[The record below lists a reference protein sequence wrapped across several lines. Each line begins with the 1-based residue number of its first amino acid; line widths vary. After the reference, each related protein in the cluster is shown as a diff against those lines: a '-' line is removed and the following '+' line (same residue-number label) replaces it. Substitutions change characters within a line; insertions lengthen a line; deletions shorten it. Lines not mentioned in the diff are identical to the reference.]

1 MLSTSTVYLILRF
14 VESDKGKEF
23 SGVRESGD
31 LKARKEVPKNHLN
44 KHSA

>member
-23 SGVRESGD
+23 SGVREAGI
-31 LKARKEVPKNHLN
+31 
-44 KHSA
+44 